1 MMGSFKIEE
10 RENRY
15 YIIPTASY
23 LSTVKEI
30 YTPYDTNF
38 LIYKLFD
45 YEPKEFIHYLC
56 SSFEA
61 KVIISKS
68 GLINVLIS
76 AIITQTNI
84 ALIKFSTL
92 IPGIIQEIKT
102 IKNA

>member
-61 KVIISKS
+61 KVIVFKSFPYVNFSFSKYS
-68 GLINVLIS
+68 NASDFLKIINERVD
-76 AIITQTNI
+76 TV
-84 ALIKFSTL
+84 
-92 IPGIIQEIKT
+92 QEKSFQI
-102 IKNA
+102 

>member
-1 MMGSFKIEE
+1 MGSFKIEE
-10 RENRY
+10 RNNRY

-38 LIYKLFD
+38 LIYKLFN

-61 KVIISKS
+61 KVIISKNFPYMNFS
-68 GLINVLIS
+68 FSKYSNASDFLKIINERVD
-76 AIITQTNI
+76 TV
-84 ALIKFSTL
+84 
-92 IPGIIQEIKT
+92 QEKSFQI
-102 IKNA
+102 